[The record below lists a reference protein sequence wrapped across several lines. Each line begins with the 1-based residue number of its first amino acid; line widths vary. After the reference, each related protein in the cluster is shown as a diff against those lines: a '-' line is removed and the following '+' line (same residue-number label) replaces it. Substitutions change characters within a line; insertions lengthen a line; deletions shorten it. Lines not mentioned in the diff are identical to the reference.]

1 MAIKILLIKIWTH
14 MGEYNLNVY
23 QIIEILKIHE
33 IKVQFEK
40 LEKGQQA
47 NEDSKKEEW
56 EQEYELKKCKMKR
69 QDNLKIWK
77 TDKIEKW

>member
-1 MAIKILLIKIWTH
+1 

-40 LEKGQQA
+40 LEKGQQG
-47 NEDSKKEEW
+47 K
-56 EQEYELKKCKMKR
+56 
-69 QDNLKIWK
+69 
-77 TDKIEKW
+77 